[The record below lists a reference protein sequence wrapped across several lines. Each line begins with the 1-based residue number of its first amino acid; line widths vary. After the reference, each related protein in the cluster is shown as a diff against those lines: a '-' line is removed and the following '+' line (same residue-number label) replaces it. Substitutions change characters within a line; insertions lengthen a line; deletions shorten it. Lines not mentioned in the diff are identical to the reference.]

1 MQMVPVIKDYPTP
14 PSLHPGTL
22 IAKEVLA
29 SLSTAILFPF
39 GLRKPK
45 RKTPRLAD
53 QRTIVFVHGYLS
65 NPSCFLPLS
74 LYLRTRGHSAC
85 LSYSYSGEQ
94 GVEQAAIGLKSF
106 LRRHVRGG
114 EIDLVCH
121 SLGGLVARV
130 YIQELGGSRRVRSV
144 VTLGTPHRGTYNAY
158 WLWSRVGRELRPDSL
173 LLKRLSDSPRSHLK
187 PCHALSIIAGSDNI
201 ILPRVF
207 GKGSEEVLYVPQV
220 GHMGLLY
227 SLKVFQGVNG
237 FLRKLNNGQ
246 EIEALKTV

>member
-1 MQMVPVIKDYPTP
+1 MIAPIERDFHGIECLPRPNETYTRFHEGHVMQMVPVIKDYSTP
-14 PSLHPGTL
+14 PNLHPGTL
-22 IAKEVLA
+22 IAKEVIA
-29 SLSTAILFPF
+29 SLSTALLFPF
-39 GLRKPK
+39 GLRRPH

-74 LYLRTRGHSAC
+74 LYLRARGHSAY

-130 YIQELGGSRRVRSV
+130 YLQELGGSRRVRSI
-144 VTLGTPHRGTYNAY
+144 VTLGTPHRGTTTPT
-158 WLWSRVGRELRPDSL
+158 G
-173 LLKRLSDSPRSHLK
+173 
-187 PCHALSIIAGSDNI
+187 C
-201 ILPRVF
+201 
-207 GKGSEEVLYVPQV
+207 
-220 GHMGLLY
+220 GLGLDESCGLTPY
-227 SLKVFQGVNG
+227 F
-237 FLRKLNNGQ
+237 
-246 EIEALKTV
+246 